1 MKVSTFMNIMSFN
14 IKNDSY
20 FTINK
25 WHKRKKA
32 VLDIINKY
40 RPDIIGIQELTDK
53 QMKDF
58 NTLDNY
64 HIIGESRNK
73 KLNVLN
79 EKSAIAYDTS
89 KYQLLDS
96 KTIWLSKTPDVKGSK
111 NMMAI
116 FPRICTFAKLKD
128 KEGNIIHVFN
138 THLDHLFSFVRF
150 DECLHLAKFIKE
162 NSTNNNVIIMGDF
175 NTNLKSKALCYLKNN
190 LDLIDCYQNVL
201 FHNTHHG
208 FGNSISIS
216 HLPIDYIFLSKN
228 LKIENTK
235 IIDESIDNI
244 YPSDHYPILCQIKD
258 EF

>member
-1 MKVSTFMNIMSFN
+1 MKVRIFMNIMSFN

-79 EKSAIAYDTS
+79 EKSAI
-89 KYQLLDS
+89 
-96 KTIWLSKTPDVKGSK
+96 
-111 NMMAI
+111 
-116 FPRICTFAKLKD
+116 
-128 KEGNIIHVFN
+128 
-138 THLDHLFSFVRF
+138 DHLFSFDRF

-175 NTNLKSKALCYLKNN
+175 NTNLKSKALGYLKNN